1 MNSTIETNT
10 TMNETAP
17 INEKIDGISSLRI
30 NTIKSQN
37 NYLFLRKI

>member
-17 INEKIDGISSLRI
+17 LNEKIDGISNLKN
-30 NTIKSQN
+30 NTIK
-37 NYLFLRKI
+37 FIIIICF